1 MKIKHLI
8 LSILALGGLLVSCKG
23 EKEED
28 WGAPALNLDKTE
40 LSLEQGGSSTT
51 FTVTA
56 NRDWAVS
63 PKESWIA
70 VTPQGGQPSKN
81 AQTVTVTVLE
91 NTGNDRTGTIEVK
104 LLSGSQALT
113 TKTIKV
119 NQAGPKGEDTTDK
132 PMGTGT
138 KEDPY
143 NAAGA
148 VAFINTLAPDAE
160 SEAPVYIKGIVSSVE
175 ETYEASGTYGNGK
188 FYISGDGTDKT
199 TQFYAFQVLY
209 LGNKKWAKGQDD
221 IKVGDE
227 VIIYGKVVNYKGNT
241 PETVG
246 KGAAYLYSLNGK
258 VVEEAGGTPAGT
270 GTLADPYNPAGVIA
284 YIQTLGSD
292 KESPN
297 VVYVKGKIS
306 SIETTFAAS
315 GNYGNATFYISEDGT
330 TASKEFYVFQT
341 YYLGNRQW
349 KTGDTEV
356 KVGDEVIICGKV
368 INYKGNTPET
378 VSKGGSYI
386 YSLNGVVDGG
396 GDTPQPPAEI
406 KEVTISQFLAA
417 EESTTQPYKLT
428 GKVSNIA
435 NTTYG
440 NFDLTDA
447 TGKVYVYGLVS
458 KDLGGYD
465 ANYKNDKSFASIG
478 IKEGDE
484 ITIVGY
490 RKIHT
495 NAEGQKTDE
504 VAGSYYV
511 SGASG
516 GGGETP
522 QPTVMDIASMISSA
536 DNSAVA
542 AENVFVGAI
551 TTKGYV
557 ATDGK
562 KSIYVFH
569 NSTPSVAVGDIV
581 KFSGTKATYYDLP
594 EITDP
599 TTTRTSSGTV
609 TYPEPVDITSS
620 FETYSAT
627 EAVYVKY
634 TATMFKSGNYTNF
647 KVEGA
652 TRSGSFS
659 SAPSVYYDGINE
671 GDSVEIYGYYNGINT
686 SSNLLNVIAVKIVN
700 KTTGKTIPGDGSG
713 GGGEEPQPPVE
724 DGEVKITW
732 DKQTGWTLVTGA
744 SGSATYT
751 SGSYTIH
758 ALSNG
763 NSNAPTVNASSGDF
777 RSYAKATVTISTT
790 GKAMTKIVFN
800 LSSQGQKRLTEITAS
815 VGTVATQAV
824 GDKTVTWTGS
834 AKEVTFTVGEKAVY
848 GSDGESKAGQFD
860 FNDVVIT
867 PEK

>member
-1 MKIKHLI
+1 MKIKHLF

-40 LSLEQGGSSTT
+40 LSLEQGASSTT

-292 KESPN
+292 KESPE

-315 GNYGNATFYISEDGT
+315 GNYGNATFNISEDGT
-330 TASKEFYVFQT
+330 TASKEFYVYQT

-396 GDTPQPPAEI
+396 GDDTDYSKVPAKTVAEFI
-406 KEVTISQFLAA
+406 AA
-417 EESTTQPYKLT
+417 ADKSNYYKLT
-428 GKVSNIA
+428 GKVSGFNA
-435 NTTYG
+435 SHCS
-440 NFDLTDA
+440 FDLTDA
-447 TGKVYVYGLVS
+447 
-458 KDLGGYD
+458 
-465 ANYKNDKSFASIG
+465 
-478 IKEGDE
+478 
-484 ITIVGY
+484 
-490 RKIHT
+490 
-495 NAEGQKTDE
+495 
-504 VAGSYYV
+504 
-511 SGASG
+511 SG
-516 GGGETP
+516 
-522 QPTVMDIASMISSA
+522 
-536 DNSAVA
+536 
-542 AENVFVGAI
+542 
-551 TTKGYV
+551 
-557 ATDGK
+557 
-562 KSIYVFH
+562 SIYVYSVDNKSDWADKIANGGTVTLAGKYSYYADKQQHEVVNAHILSFEAGADVVAKKATVAEALAAEKDALLEVGPALVVA
-569 NSTPSVAVGDIV
+569 SADAGFLMEQAGSMIYVYLGAEATPARPAVGDKV
-581 KFSGTKATYYDLP
+581 TVTATRAEYSGVPQLTGPK
-594 EITDP
+594 EIKTES
-599 TTTRTSSGTV
+599 TGNTV
-609 TYPEPVDITSS
+609 TYPTPKDITSAFDAYQS
-620 FETYSAT
+620 QTRE
-627 EAVYVKY
+627 YV
-634 TATMFKSGNYTNF
+634 TFKGKLSISGNYYNIT
-647 KVEGA
+647 VDGA
-652 TRSGSFS
+652 STLTGALVKPKTDIASLNGQTVTVTGYFLYIAS
-659 SAPSVYYDGINE
+659 SKYLY
-671 GDSVEIYGYYNGINT
+671 
-686 SSNLLNVIAVKIVN
+686 VIATDIK
-700 KTTGKTIPGDGSG
+700 GDGSG

-800 LSSQGQKRLTEITAS
+800 LSSQGQKRLTDITAS